1 MTDFDNAL
9 DLRNVSFCWH
19 KRQAPVFHIAEWR
32 VEPGRRIFL
41 HGASG
46 SGKSTLLSLISG
58 ILSPT
63 SGQIKVLGT
72 DLTKIGGMARDR
84 FRARHIGV
92 IFQQFNLLPY
102 LSVETNIDLAVKF
115 GKRHDH
121 DNNEIAILT
130 QRLGLD
136 RSILTRKAGQ
146 LSVGQQQRVA
156 VARALINHPELII
169 ADEPTSSLD
178 SDTRDEFMRVLLEL
192 AALNRTTVIFVS
204 HDRSLGHYFDEEI
217 SLHDLMQ
224 AGESKTCC

>member
-1 MTDFDNAL
+1 MTDFDYAL
-9 DLRNVSFCWH
+9 DLQNVSFSWH
-19 KRQAPVFHIAEWR
+19 KRHAPVLKISEWR

-58 ILSPT
+58 ILVPA
-63 SGQIKVLGT
+63 SGQIKILGT
-72 DLTKIGGMARDR
+72 DLARIGGMARDR

-102 LSVETNIDLAVKF
+102 LSVEANIELAVKF
-115 GKRHDH
+115 GHRPILNKDS
-121 DNNEIAILT
+121 IAELT
-130 QRLGLD
+130 DRLGLD
-136 RSILTRKAGQ
+136 RSILKRKASQ

-178 SDTRDEFMRVLLEL
+178 SDTRDEFMRVLLES
-192 AALNRTTVIFVS
+192 AALNRTTVVFVS
-204 HDRSLGHYFDEEI
+204 HDKSLGHYFDQEI

-224 AGESKTCC
+224 AGESKA

>member
-1 MTDFDNAL
+1 MTDFDYAL
-9 DLRNVSFCWH
+9 DLQNVSFSWH
-19 KRQAPVFHIAEWR
+19 KRHAPVLKITEWR

-58 ILSPT
+58 ILVPA
-63 SGQIKVLGT
+63 SGQIKILGT
-72 DLTKIGGMARDR
+72 DLARIGGMARDR

-102 LSVETNIDLAVKF
+102 LSVEANIELAVKF
-115 GKRHDH
+115 GHRPILNKDS
-121 DNNEIAILT
+121 IAELT
-130 QRLGLD
+130 DRLGLD
-136 RSILTRKAGQ
+136 RSILKRKASQ

-178 SDTRDEFMRVLLEL
+178 SDTRDEFMRVLLES
-192 AALNRTTVIFVS
+192 AALNRTTVVFVS
-204 HDRSLGHYFDEEI
+204 HDKSLGHYFDQEI

-224 AGESKTCC
+224 AGESKA

>member
-1 MTDFDNAL
+1 MTDFNYAL
-9 DLRNVSFCWH
+9 DLQNVSFSWH
-19 KRQAPVFHIAEWR
+19 KRHAPVLQIAEWR
-32 VEPGRRIFL
+32 VEPGLRIFL

-58 ILSPT
+58 ILVPA
-63 SGQIKVLGT
+63 SGQIKILGT
-72 DLTKIGGMARDR
+72 DLARIGGMARDR

-102 LSVETNIDLAVKF
+102 LSVEANIELAVKF
-115 GKRHDH
+115 GHRPILNKDS
-121 DNNEIAILT
+121 IAELT
-130 QRLGLD
+130 DRLGLD
-136 RSILTRKAGQ
+136 RSILKRKASQ

-192 AALNRTTVIFVS
+192 AAMNRTTVIFVS
-204 HDRSLGHYFDEEI
+204 HDKSLGHYFDQVI

-224 AGESKTCC
+224 GGDSTS

>member
-1 MTDFDNAL
+1 MTDFDYAL
-9 DLRNVSFCWH
+9 DLQNVSFSWH
-19 KRQAPVFHIAEWR
+19 KRHPPVLRIAAWR

-58 ILSPT
+58 ILVPT
-63 SGQIKVLGT
+63 SGQIRVLGT
-72 DLTKIGGMARDR
+72 DLTKIGGLARDR

-102 LSVETNIDLAVKF
+102 LSCEANIELALKF
-115 GKRHDH
+115 GHRPILNK
-121 DNNEIAILT
+121 NLIAELT
-130 QRLGLD
+130 ERLGLD
-136 RSILTRKAGQ
+136 RSVLKRKAGQ

-169 ADEPTSSLD
+169 ADEPTSALD
-178 SDTRDEFMRVLLEL
+178 SDTRDEFMRVLLDL

-204 HDRSLGHYFDEEI
+204 HDKTLGHYFDHVI
-217 SLHDLMQ
+217 GLYDLMQ
-224 AGESKTCC
+224 AGDSSS

>member
-1 MTDFDNAL
+1 MTDFDYAL
-9 DLRNVSFCWH
+9 DLQNVSFSWH
-19 KRQAPVFHIAEWR
+19 KRHAPVLKITEWR

-58 ILSPT
+58 ILVPT
-63 SGQIKVLGT
+63 SGHIKVLDT

-102 LSVETNIDLAVKF
+102 LSVEANINLAVKF
-115 GKRHDH
+115 GNRHDAN
-121 DNNEIAILT
+121 NNEISALT

-178 SDTRDEFMRVLLEL
+178 SDTRDEFMRVLLES

-204 HDRSLGHYFDEEI
+204 HDKSLGHYFDQEI

-224 AGESKTCC
+224 AGESKV

>member
-1 MTDFDNAL
+1 MTDFDYAL
-9 DLRNVSFCWH
+9 DLQNVSFSWH
-19 KRQAPVFHIAEWR
+19 KRHAPVLKIAEWR

-58 ILSPT
+58 ILVPT
-63 SGQIKVLGT
+63 SGQIKILGT
-72 DLTKIGGMARDR
+72 DLARIGGMARDR

-102 LSVETNIDLAVKF
+102 LSVEANIELAVKF
-115 GKRHDH
+115 GHRPILNKDS
-121 DNNEIAILT
+121 IAELT
-130 QRLGLD
+130 DRLGLD
-136 RSILTRKAGQ
+136 RSILKRKASQ

-178 SDTRDEFMRVLLEL
+178 SDTRDEFMRVLLES

-204 HDRSLGHYFDEEI
+204 HDKSLGHYFDQEI

-224 AGESKTCC
+224 AGETKA

>member
-1 MTDFDNAL
+1 MTDFDYAL
-9 DLRNVSFCWH
+9 DLQNVSFSWH
-19 KRQAPVFHIAEWR
+19 KRHAPVLKITEWR

-58 ILSPT
+58 ILVPA
-63 SGQIKVLGT
+63 SGQIKILGT
-72 DLTKIGGMARDR
+72 DLARIGGMARDR

-102 LSVETNIDLAVKF
+102 LSVEANIELAVKF
-115 GKRHDH
+115 GHRPILNKDS
-121 DNNEIAILT
+121 IAELT
-130 QRLGLD
+130 DRLGLD
-136 RSILTRKAGQ
+136 RSILKRKASQ

-178 SDTRDEFMRVLLEL
+178 SDTRDEFMRVLLES
-192 AALNRTTVIFVS
+192 AALNKTTVVFVS
-204 HDRSLGHYFDEEI
+204 HDKSLGHYFDQEI

-224 AGESKTCC
+224 AGESKA

>member
-1 MTDFDNAL
+1 MTDFDYAL
-9 DLRNVSFCWH
+9 DLQNVSFSWH
-19 KRQAPVFHIAEWR
+19 KRHAPVLKIAEWR
-32 VEPGRRIFL
+32 VKPGRRIFL

-58 ILSPT
+58 ILVPA
-63 SGQIKVLGT
+63 SGQIKILGT
-72 DLTKIGGMARDR
+72 DLARIGGMARDR

-102 LSVETNIDLAVKF
+102 LSVEANIELAVKF
-115 GKRHDH
+115 GHRPILNKDS
-121 DNNEIAILT
+121 IAELT
-130 QRLGLD
+130 DRLGLD
-136 RSILTRKAGQ
+136 RSILKRKASQ

-192 AALNRTTVIFVS
+192 AAMNRTTVVFVS
-204 HDRSLGHYFDEEI
+204 HDKSLGHYFDQEI

-224 AGESKTCC
+224 AGESKA